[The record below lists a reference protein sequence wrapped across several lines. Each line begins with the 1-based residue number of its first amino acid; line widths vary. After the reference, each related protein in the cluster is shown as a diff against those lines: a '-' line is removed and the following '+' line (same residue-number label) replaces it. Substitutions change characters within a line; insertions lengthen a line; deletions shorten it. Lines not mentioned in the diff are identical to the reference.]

1 MEGPAR
7 HGGCARLGS
16 RDPSPER
23 APVLFDS
30 DVLIWILRGSER
42 ARAFFESVP
51 ASNRMLPAIVE
62 METVHGARDRS
73 DLRLIRRFLDGAF
86 AGTIHISEEIS
97 RRAAALV
104 ERYALS
110 HRITPHDALIAATGL
125 TMRAPL
131 ATGNA
136 RD

>member
-23 APVLFDS
+23 APILFDS

-97 RRAAALV
+97 RRAAAL
-104 ERYALS
+104 
-110 HRITPHDALIAATGL
+110 
-125 TMRAPL
+125 
-131 ATGNA
+131 
-136 RD
+136 